1 MAVIAFSRQLGA
13 LGDEVAREVAS
24 SLGYAYIDKE
34 HIYGEAERF
43 GLHRDDFEKF
53 DEKKPSLRDRIFR
66 DRLSLYKSLLQSI
79 FLQFAKKGDTVIVG
93 GCAHLI
99 LENIPGKLRVKILA
113 HFDDRLTRIMEDEGV
128 KKDEAAS
135 LINRSDNNRTGF
147 MKHIFDADWTDATTY
162 DLILNTSHIGKD
174 EACRIIAGAATSERM
189 QRESRDA
196 HPMLQKLA
204 LTGKVEALL
213 LADRRVDARYVSV
226 SVEEQGIVTLKGM
239 VNSEGEKQIVEAVA
253 ASAEEET
260 RVVNEL
266 LVTVLPVPQAEP
278 M

>member
-13 LGDEVAREVAS
+13 RGDEVAREVAS

-34 HIYGEAERF
+34 NIYGEAEHF

-66 DRLSLYKSLLQSI
+66 DRLSLYKSILQSI
-79 FLQFAKKGDTVIVG
+79 ILQFAKKGDTVIVG
-93 GCAHLI
+93 GCSHLI

-113 HFDDRLTRIMEDEGV
+113 HFDDRLARVMEDEGV
-128 KKDEAAS
+128 KKDEAAL

-147 MKHIFDADWTDATTY
+147 MKHIFDADWTDASTY
-162 DLILNTSHIGKD
+162 DMMLNTSKIGKE

-196 HPMLQKLA
+196 LPLLQMLA
-204 LTGKVEALL
+204 LSGKVEALL

-226 SVEEQGIVTLKGM
+226 SVEEQGIVILKGM
-239 VNSEGEKQIVEAVA
+239 VNSEGEKQIVETIA

-266 LVTVLPVPQAEP
+266 LVTVLPVQQAEP